1 MNVDRK
7 LVVVG
12 VVALF
17 LVVASAGVLAGVDRP
32 LKQAEEQDSTS
43 SKGKAPADSGG
54 GSVGAKSSDSDA
66 GTPRTP
72 EPRAFDM
79 DIDSVE
85 SCGQTCR
92 DVTATIT
99 NEQDREATGV
109 TVYTQIFAGDSTQ
122 GDLVWEATQDVGTLA
137 PGESSTATKRIE
149 LGFMDA
155 AAIKAA
161 DGKITI
167 RLTVETNR
175 DTETF
180 IEHRDVA

>member
-12 VVALF
+12 LVALA
-17 LVVASAGVLAGVDRP
+17 LIVTSAGVLAGADRP
-32 LKQAEEQDSTS
+32 LAQDQDSSSSQPKAQADAGSGSGGATS
-43 SKGKAPADSGG
+43 SDGG
-54 GSVGAKSSDSDA
+54 
-66 GTPRTP
+66 TQRTP

-99 NEQDREATGV
+99 NEQDRKATGV
-109 TVYTQIFAGDSTQ
+109 TVHTQIFAGDTMQ
-122 GDLVWEATQDVGTLA
+122 GDLIWEATQDVGTLA
-137 PGESSTATKRIE
+137 PEESSTATKRIE

-167 RLTVETNR
+167 RLTVQSDR
-175 DTETF
+175 DKETF
-180 IEHRDVA
+180 TEHRDVA